1 MSATQNPDNK
11 DSKKKD
17 TCDPSCLLPKDTNSE
32 WGKLNPSGQGDLENV
47 SLLKAGSHIGINTV
61 GNSLRNANLQ
71 IRGEP
76 ANPRGDVGPWMQST
90 IDTNPYESKKL
101 A

>member
-1 MSATQNPDNK
+1 MGK
-11 DSKKKD
+11 IKSKWK
-17 TCDPSCLLPKDTNSE
+17 
-32 WGKLNPSGQGDLENV
+32 GDLENV

-71 IRGEP
+71 LRAEP
-76 ANPRGDVGPWMQST
+76 ANPKGDVGPWMQST
-90 IDTNPYESKKL
+90 IDANPYESKKL